1 MEEKK
6 EIDKVELIRHF
17 CCGDNLSTYD
27 PYDIWKSNLGV
38 WVKQLYFKN
47 KLLGL
52 VPAGL
57 CTIYDYYLN
66 NKTRFLYIK
75 QEYPVVRAQACLAL
89 INLYKKE
96 QRPEYL
102 ENAKTHIN
110 WLLDNYSKGYSGH
123 CWGTGFKIVISKD
136 LIYNENTP
144 FSTNTPY
151 ILEALHEYYKLT
163 LDSSIKDVIR
173 SIYLFYEKDLIVLK
187 EDSNQLIT
195 SYGPF
200 KDRIVTNAVSYTM
213 FAYSIFLDYLDEKG
227 YIETKIQKLYS
238 FLKSVQLERGEWM
251 YSPYD
256 KHSFIDCFHSCFV
269 LKNIYKTNR
278 RVQLPDADLVIE
290 RGYSFINESFFDKKT
305 GLFKRFALSN
315 KPSLVKFDLYDNSEV
330 LNLSKLLND
339 NNLSCHLEKRIVNSF
354 VKNMRIYSVI
364 EFLGFRKNKNTLR
377 WASMPFLLA
386 ISEG

>member
-1 MEEKK
+1 MAEKE
-6 EIDKVELIRHF
+6 EIDKVRLIKHF
-17 CCGDNLSTYD
+17 CYGDNLSTYD

-38 WVKQLYFKN
+38 WVKQLYFKS
-47 KLLGL
+47 KILGL
-52 VPAGL
+52 VPAGML
-57 CTIYDYYLN
+57 TIYDYYLN
-66 NKTRFLYIK
+66 NKVRFSYKK

-96 QRPEYL
+96 GQTEYL
-102 ENAKTHIN
+102 ENAKVHID
-110 WLLDNYSKGYSGH
+110 WLLNNYSKGYSGY

-151 ILEALHEYYKLT
+151 ILEAFHEYYKIT
-163 LDSSIKDVIR
+163 FDTSIKDVIR

-187 EDSNQLIT
+187 EDSDQLIT

-213 FAYSIFLDYLDEKG
+213 FAYSIFLNYLDERE

-238 FLKSVQLERGEWM
+238 FLKSVQLENGEWM

-256 KHSFIDCFHSCFV
+256 KNSFIDCFHSCFV
-269 LKNIYKTNR
+269 LKNIYKTNGI
-278 RVQLPDADLVIE
+278 VELSDSAQVIE
-290 RGYSFINESFFDKKT
+290 KGYSFIKGSFFDEKS

-315 KPSLVKFDLYDNSEV
+315 KPSLVKFDLYDNAEV
-330 LNLSKLLND
+330 LYLSKLLND
-339 NNLSCHLEKRIVNSF
+339 RSLSNHLEKHIMKSF
-354 VKNMRIYSVI
+354 VKDIRIYSVI
-364 EFLGFRKNKNTLR
+364 EFLGLRKNKNTLR
-377 WASMPFLLA
+377 WATMPFLLA
-386 ISEG
+386 TSEE